1 MSNIKVFEDKKIR
14 TQWNADEEDWY
25 FSVVDIVGVLT
36 DKDYDNARKYWKV
49 LKGRL
54 KSEGSELVS
63 FCYQLKLPAQDGKL
77 RETDVL
83 NTKGILRLI
92 QSIPSKKAEPFKMWL
107 AQVGSERL
115 DEIADPQKAI
125 DRAVETYRQ
134 KGYPEEWITQ
144 RMMTIK
150 MRKELTD
157 EWQNHGVTQEKDY
170 AILTN
175 EMTKAWSGMSVQEY
189 KQLKGL
195 KKENLMDNMTNIE
208 LVLNILAEVTTTAIS
223 KQESPKTFEENKKIA
238 RRGGSV
244 ASDAKKRYEEET
256 GKKAISPLNADN
268 KNLLEIKPDEEK

>member
-238 RRGGSV
+238 HRGGSV

-268 KNLLEIKPDEEK
+268 KNLLEIKSDEDK

>member
-14 TQWNADEEDWY
+14 TQWNANEEDWY
-25 FSVVDIVGVLT
+25 FSVVDVVEALT
-36 DKDYDNARKYWKV
+36 DSPNPQTYWRV
-49 LKGRL
+49 LKKRL
-54 KSEGSELVS
+54 KDEGNETVTN
-63 FCYQLKLPAQDGKL
+63 CNALKMIAKDGKSRL
-77 RETDVL
+77 TDVV
-83 NTKGILRLI
+83 NTKDLLRLV

-157 EWQNHGVTQEKDY
+157 EWQNRGITQEKDY

-195 KKENLMDNMTNIE
+195 KKENLRDNMTNIE
-208 LVLNILAEVTTTAIS
+208 LVLNMLAEVTTTAIS
-223 KQESPKTFEENKKIA
+223 KQENPKSFEDNKKIA

-268 KNLLEIKPDEEK
+268 KNLLEIKPNEDK